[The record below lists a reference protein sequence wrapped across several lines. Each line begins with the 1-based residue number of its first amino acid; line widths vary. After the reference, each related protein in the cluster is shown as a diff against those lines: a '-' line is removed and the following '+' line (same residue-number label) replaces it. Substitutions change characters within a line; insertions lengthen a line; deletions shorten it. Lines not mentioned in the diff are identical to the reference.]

1 MLLKRYEEQALL
13 FNSNFTE
20 AAGPGLTAYR
30 GDLVLTEGEVAD
42 ASGRRKPPTASVRQA
57 VLLAT
62 ADKLVLAAGLLDELA
77 KLPLF
82 VERYGADFAPD
93 MQAVFFVNNIGK
105 PVRVTLGGVKFQLLP
120 LEDGMVWNELL
131 EELRLEKSDLKGQ
144 SAGEKVA
151 TVCSSLKSFALKGA
165 EATLEAALADTIEVR
180 HGGRGPV

>member
-1 MLLKRYEEQALL
+1 MLLKRYEEQNLL

-20 AAGPGLTAYR
+20 AAGAGLTAYR
-30 GDLVLTEGEVAD
+30 GDLVLTEGEIAD
-42 ASGRRKPPTASVRQA
+42 ASGRRKPPTASVRQS
-57 VLLAT
+57 VLLAN
-62 ADKLVLAAGLLDELA
+62 AEKLVLAAGLLDDIA

-82 VERYGADFAPD
+82 VERYGKDFAAD

-105 PVRVTLGGVKFQLLP
+105 AMQLTLDGVGFKLLP

-131 EELRLEKSDLKGQ
+131 EELRLEKGDLKGQ

-151 TVCSSLKSFALKGA
+151 TVCSALKDYKPRGA
-165 EATLEAALADTIEVR
+165 EVALEAALADTIEVR

>member
-1 MLLKRYEEQALL
+1 MLLKRYEEQNLL

-20 AAGPGLTAYR
+20 PAGAGLTAYR

-57 VLLAT
+57 VLLAGD
-62 ADKLVLAAGLLDELA
+62 DKLMLAAGQLDEIA

-82 VERYGADFAPD
+82 VERYAADFASD

-105 PVRVTLGGVKFQLLP
+105 PMQLALGGVTFRLLP

-131 EELRLEKSDLKGQ
+131 EELRLEKGDLRGQ

-151 TVCSSLKSFALKGA
+151 TVCAALKDYKARGA
-165 EATLEAALADTIEVR
+165 EVALEAALADTIEVK